1 MSTFSIA
8 VILWEFGLE
17 GIFRLGCGDGIKERL
32 ALFFI
37 VCKNSV
43 KFSR

>member
-17 GIFRLGCGDGIKERL
+17 GNVRLERGDCEVRTSATPLQEHSG
-32 ALFFI
+32 
-37 VCKNSV
+37 
-43 KFSR
+43 